1 MMGNIQEFT
10 ATNVKEGSLSGSEK
24 KPNPRRKRR
33 MDLRSMLRNSEMQAA
48 ILSGV
53 LMLGG
58 FAVGYVSEVI
68 SVILYILSYAAGGWL
83 KAKEGVETLIK
94 ERELDVNLLMV
105 AAALGAA
112 SIGYWNEGAML
123 IFIFALSGALE
134 SYTMERSK
142 KDISSLMALKPELAL
157 RIEDGKMVQVSI
169 DELKVHDLI
178 LVKPGEL
185 IPADG
190 VIQKGD
196 SAVNQSSITGESVPV
211 DKTPGDEVFTGTLN
225 GEGVLYIEVTQSS
238 DATVFAKIIRLVE
251 EAENEVPQ
259 SERFM
264 KRFEGIYARIVVAV
278 TLIII
283 FAVPFVFGWSFSDSF
298 YKAMVFLVVA
308 SPCAL
313 VASIMPALLSAIS
326 NRARHGIL
334 FKGGAHMENMALTSV
349 VAFDKTGTLTA
360 GEPQVTDLI
369 AAEGYNRNELL
380 AVIASVEQM
389 SEHPLAKAIVRK
401 AEKEKLGLLPAES
414 VTSVTGWG
422 MEGMVGGKQWRIGK
436 TDVLDRMENDQESA
450 YWKQQRSLLG
460 AEGKTV
466 SVIMDGDQ
474 IAGLIALQDVVR
486 PQAAAAIRKLHS
498 IGVKVAMLTGDRSET
513 AQVIGRQIGVD
524 MIYSDLLPEEKVQY
538 VKSLRDEYGHVV
550 MVGDGVNDA
559 PALAT
564 ATVGMGMGMS
574 GSGTAL
580 EVADVVL
587 MNDNI
592 EEIAGTIQ
600 IARRARR
607 IIKQNM
613 VFAITV
619 ILLLMTSNF
628 VAGIA
633 LPLGVVGHEGSTI
646 LVILNA
652 LRLLR

>member
-1 MMGNIQEFT
+1 MGNIQEFT

>member
-1 MMGNIQEFT
+1 MGNTQQIT
-10 ATNVKEGSLSGSEK
+10 ARILKESPATGSLK
-24 KPNPRRKRR
+24 TPNPHRKRR
-33 MDLRSMLRNSEMQAA
+33 MDFRGMLRNPEMQAA

-53 LMLGG
+53 LMIGG
-58 FAVGYVSEVI
+58 WAVSYASAVVSI
-68 SVILYILSYAAGGWL
+68 ILYILSYAAGGWL

-157 RIEDGKMVQVSI
+157 RIKDGRMSLVSI
-169 DELKVHDLI
+169 DELKVQDLI

-190 VIQKGD
+190 LIQKGY

-211 DKTPGDEVFTGTLN
+211 EKAEGDEVFAGTLN
-225 GEGVLYIEVTQSS
+225 GEGVLYIEVTQTS

-251 EAENEVPQ
+251 EAESEVPQ

-264 KRFEGIYARIVVAV
+264 KRFEAIYARIVVAV
-278 TLIII
+278 TLVII
-283 FAVPFVFGWSFSDSF
+283 FAVPLVLGWSFGDSF

-326 NRARHGIL
+326 NRARRGIL

-369 AAEGYNRNELL
+369 TADGYDRRELL
-380 AVIASVEQM
+380 AAMASVEQM

-401 AEKEKLGLLPAES
+401 AEEDALSLLLAEAVS
-414 VTSVTGWG
+414 SITGWG
-422 MEGMVGGKQWRIGK
+422 MEGTVRGKQWRIGK
-436 TDVLDRMENDQESA
+436 TDILDRMDAPESSV
-450 YWKQQRSLLG
+450 YWKEQRSILG
-460 AEGKTV
+460 REGKTV
-466 SVIMDGDQ
+466 SVILDGER
-474 IAGLIALQDVVR
+474 IAGLVALQDVVR
-486 PQAAAAIRKLHS
+486 PQAAAAVRMLQA

-513 AQVIGRQIGVD
+513 AQVIGKQIGVD
-524 MIYSDLLPEEKVQY
+524 LIYSDLLPEEKVQH
-538 VKSLRDEYGHVV
+538 VKKLREEYGHVV

-592 EEIAGTIQ
+592 EEIAGTIKL
-600 IARRARR
+600 ARRARR
-607 IIKQNM
+607 IVKQNM
-613 VFAITV
+613 VFAIAV
-619 ILLLMTSNF
+619 IVLLMASNF
-628 VAGIA
+628 LTGIA
-633 LPLGVVGHEGSTI
+633 LPFGVVGHEGSTI

>member
-1 MMGNIQEFT
+1 ME
-10 ATNVKEGSLSGSEK
+10 NVQKIAAKAIKELPASGSANA
-24 KPNPRRKRR
+24 PNPHRRRR
-33 MDLRSMLRNSEMQAA
+33 IDIRGMLLNKEMQAA

-58 FAVGYVSEVI
+58 WALGHVSAGI
-68 SVILYILSYAAGGWL
+68 SVLLYIMSYAAGGWL

-105 AAALGAA
+105 AAAIGAA

-134 SYTMERSK
+134 SYTMERSR
-142 KDISSLMALKPELAL
+142 KDISSLMALKPEMAL
-157 RIEDGKMVQVSI
+157 RIEDGKMALVSI
-169 DELKVHDLI
+169 DELKVNDLI

-190 VIQKGD
+190 IIQKGG

-211 DKTPGDEVFTGTLN
+211 DKAEGDEVFAGTLN
-225 GEGVLYIEVTQSS
+225 GEGVLYIEVTQPS

-264 KRFEGIYARIVVAV
+264 QRFEGIYARIVVAV
-278 TLIII
+278 TLVII
-283 FAVPFVFGWSFSDSF
+283 FGAPFVLGWSFGMSF

-326 NRARHGIL
+326 NRARRGIL

-369 AAEGYNRNELL
+369 AAEGYDRLDLL
-380 AVIASVEQM
+380 AVIASVEQL

-401 AEKEKLGLLPAES
+401 AEIEGVKLLPAES

-422 MEGMVGGKQWRIGK
+422 MEGIVAGATWRIGK
-436 TDVLDRMENDQESA
+436 TDVLDRLNDRSEA
-450 YWKQQRSLLG
+450 ERWKRQRSILG
-460 AEGKTV
+460 GEGKTV
-466 SVIMDGDQ
+466 SVIMDGERV
-474 IAGLIALQDVVR
+474 AGLVALQDVVR
-486 PQAAAAIRKLHS
+486 PQAVAAVRKLQA

-524 MIYSDLLPEEKVQY
+524 LIYSDLLPEEKVKY
-538 VKSLRDEYGHVV
+538 VKRLREEHGHVV

-592 EEIAGTIQ
+592 EEIAGTIKL
-600 IARRARR
+600 ARRARR
-607 IIKQNM
+607 IVKQNM
-613 VFAITV
+613 VFAISV
-619 ILLLMTSNF
+619 IVLLMAGNF
-628 VAGIA
+628 VTGIA
-633 LPLGVVGHEGSTI
+633 LPYGVVGHEGSTI

>member
-1 MMGNIQEFT
+1 ME
-10 ATNVKEGSLSGSEK
+10 NVQKIAAKAMKELPASGGAK
-24 KPNPRRKRR
+24 APNPHRRGRIDIR
-33 MDLRSMLRNSEMQAA
+33 GMLGNKEMQAA

-53 LMLGG
+53 LMIGGWALGH
-58 FAVGYVSEVI
+58 VSAGI
-68 SVILYILSYAAGGWL
+68 SVLLYILSYAAGGWL

-134 SYTMERSK
+134 SYTMERSR
-142 KDISSLMALKPELAL
+142 KDISSLMALKPEMAL
-157 RIEDGKMVQVSI
+157 RVENGGMALVSI
-169 DELKVHDLI
+169 DELKVKDLI

-185 IPADG
+185 IPSDG
-190 VIQKGD
+190 VIQNGR

-211 DKTPGDEVFTGTLN
+211 DKAEGDEVFAGTLN
-225 GEGVLYIEVTQSS
+225 GEGVLYIEVTQTS

-251 EAENEVPQ
+251 EAENEIPQ

-264 KRFEGIYARIVVAV
+264 QRFEGIYARIVVAV
-278 TLIII
+278 TLVII
-283 FAVPFVFGWSFSDSF
+283 FAAPFVLGWSFGMSF

-326 NRARHGIL
+326 NRARRGIL

-369 AAEGYNRNELL
+369 AAEGYDRLDLL
-380 AVIASVEQM
+380 AVIASVEQL

-401 AEKEKLGLLPAES
+401 AEIEGVKLLPAES

-422 MEGMVGGKQWRIGK
+422 MEGVVAGKTWRIGK
-436 TDVLDRMENDQESA
+436 TDVLDRLNDRAEA
-450 YWKQQRSLLG
+450 DRWKGQRSMLG
-460 AEGKTV
+460 GEGKTV
-466 SVIMDGDQ
+466 SAIMDGDRV
-474 IAGLIALQDVVR
+474 AGLVALQDVVR
-486 PQAAAAIRKLHS
+486 PQAAAAVRKLQS

-524 MIYSDLLPEEKVQY
+524 LIYSDLLPEEKVKY
-538 VKSLRDEYGHVV
+538 VKQLREEYGHVV

-592 EEIAGTIQ
+592 EEIAGTIKL
-600 IARRARR
+600 ARRARR
-607 IIKQNM
+607 IVKQNM
-613 VFAITV
+613 VFAISV
-619 ILLLMTSNF
+619 IVLLMAGNF
-628 VAGIA
+628 VTGIA